1 MKILR
6 NCTDRL
12 RNCSGQALV
21 EFTFVAIILLL
32 MIFGLIDFCRAISI
46 RQVITSLSREGSN
59 LASRNTS
66 LSNAVE
72 AVIASANPLNI
83 TTSGRVIITAVKNV
97 DGTTFTI
104 TDQLSKGG
112 IPASSAPSKIG
123 CCISNAPNSGWIP
136 STPMQVPQVNKT
148 IYVTE
153 VFYSYQAITPIGKL
167 LNFTLPSQLYDV
179 AYF

>member
-6 NCTDRL
+6 NYTDRL

-66 LSNAVE
+66 LSNTVD

-83 TTSGRVIITAVKNV
+83 TTSGRVIITSVKNSNSV
-97 DGTTFTI
+97 YTI
-104 TDQLSKGG
+104 TGQLSEGG
-112 IPASSAPSKIG
+112 INAASKIG
-123 CCISNAPNSGWIP
+123 TGVGNTATMPTTTPVQIPQPN
-136 STPMQVPQVNKT
+136 QT

-153 VFYSYQAITPIGKL
+153 VFYSFHPVTPVGKL
-167 LNFTLPSQLYDV
+167 LKVTLPSQLYDV